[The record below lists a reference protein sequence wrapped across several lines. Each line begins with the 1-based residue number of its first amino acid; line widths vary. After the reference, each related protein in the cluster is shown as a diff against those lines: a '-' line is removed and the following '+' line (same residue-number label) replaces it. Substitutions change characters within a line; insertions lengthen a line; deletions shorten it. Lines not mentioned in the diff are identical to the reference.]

1 MPLPAPIALLVRSV
15 RFTFAGKHGK
25 CCGVLTGV
33 CGLAEPCSARATS
46 TADPPAEGK
55 GPVAVFTC
63 AWAAGSPVG
72 LMRAASD
79 GTATSEQRGAS
90 LRKRPSIEKPDVL
103 DFNIFNFRRKGGT
116 PSALVAGGG
125 KAMLSDPEPEE
136 D

>member
-1 MPLPAPIALLVRSV
+1 MPLPAPIALPVRSV

-25 CCGVLTGV
+25 W
-33 CGLAEPCSARATS
+33 
-46 TADPPAEGK
+46 
-55 GPVAVFTC
+55 C

-79 GTATSEQRGAS
+79 GMATSEQRGAS

-103 DFNIFNFRRKGGT
+103 DFTVFNVRRKGGT